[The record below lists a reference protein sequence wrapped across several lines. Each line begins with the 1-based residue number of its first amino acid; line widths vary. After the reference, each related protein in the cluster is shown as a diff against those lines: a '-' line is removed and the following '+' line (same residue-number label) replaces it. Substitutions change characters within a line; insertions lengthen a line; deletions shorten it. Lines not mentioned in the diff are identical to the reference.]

1 MEGLALTLW
10 PPTAWHWLAFGL
22 ILLSIEMLLGT
33 YDLLWVAIAAAVTSL
48 FEAIAPSSMTGWPI
62 SLGVFATATVILF
75 VLGRT
80 VFRSMRENVEEHP
93 MLNKRMAAT
102 VGARV
107 TVVDAFKSGLGRVK
121 LGDTEW
127 SAESVDGSDFK
138 EGEPAIV
145 EATRG
150 NKLILRRV

>member
-10 PPTAWHWLAFGL
+10 PPTAWHWLALGL

-33 YDLLWVAIAAAVTSL
+33 YDLLWVAIAAAITSL
-48 FEAIAPSSMTGWPI
+48 VEAFAPATMTGWPI
-62 SLGVFATATVILF
+62 SLGVFATATIILF

-80 VFRSMRENVEEHP
+80 LFRSMRDNVEEHP
-93 MLNKRMAAT
+93 TLNKRMAST
-102 VGARV
+102 VGSRV
-107 TVVDAFKSGLGRVK
+107 TGVDGFQSGLGRVK

-127 SAESVDGSDFK
+127 SAESVDGSDFAA
-138 EGEPAIV
+138 GDAAIV

-150 NKLILRRV
+150 NKLILRRP